1 MKYFRKIGLPCV
13 LILVVLGGA
22 LLWTNAARSG
32 DVYNNIQNHLIPLVN
47 VYKEVTRRYV
57 DTVDSEKF
65 LKAGIE
71 GMLGTLDP
79 YTNYIEKED
88 KDQLE
93 ILTEGKYEGVGLI
106 LNYRNNVV
114 TVAEPPFL
122 GTPSAKAGI
131 REGDQILKVDEL
143 FTKDLGFEKTV
154 QHIRG
159 PAGSEVMLTVQR
171 DGESKLLE
179 FTLVRKSIKVE
190 DVQYYGF
197 INPGMGYILLTRFSK
212 NAGPEVQQAI
222 QTLKAQQ
229 PLNSLILDLRSN
241 PGGMLE
247 AAVEVSELFL
257 PKNVTLVTTKGRSK
271 ETVQEFKSTRDPI
284 YGEGR
289 LIVLVNQ
296 FSASASE
303 IVAGAIQDHDRGI
316 IVGDTTFGKGLVQ
329 TVVPLSQ
336 TSALKIT
343 TAKYYTPSGRCIQKK
358 NYSEWEDSTSIDPKA
373 VFQTD
378 RGRKV
383 YQGGGIIPDAIVR
396 LPEASDFYW
405 DLRRKSLFF
414 NFAVSFA
421 NSHSVKDSSLVIGN
435 DIVDDFRKYLKEKN
449 YRYEHPIEKSLIA
462 LKSESIK
469 NGYENEMLKDIDQLE
484 KTLRRAEDD
493 MFYNSLNDIKK
504 TLRTELTSKFFG
516 IRKQIENGLQDDPV
530 LRKATELLG
539 SGESYLGLLD
549 GKK

>member
-1 MKYFRKIGLPCV
+1 MRYYRQIGFSC
-13 LILVVLGGA
+13 ILGLAILGGA
-22 LLWTNAARSG
+22 LFWTNAARSS
-32 DVYNNIQNHLIPLVN
+32 DAYNSIQNHLIPLVN

-57 DTVDSEKF
+57 DEVDSEKF
-65 LKAGIE
+65 LKAGIN

-88 KDQLE
+88 KDQLD

-114 TVAEPPFL
+114 TVAEPPFQ

-131 REGDQILKVDEL
+131 REGDQILKVNDL
-143 FTKDLGFEKTV
+143 NTKDLQFEKTV
-154 QHIRG
+154 QNIRG
-159 PAGSEVMLTVQR
+159 PAGSEVKLTIQR
-171 DGESKLLE
+171 EGETKLLE
-179 FTLVRKSIKVE
+179 FTLIRKSITVE
-190 DVQYYGF
+190 DVQYSGF
-197 INPGMGYILLTRFSK
+197 IKEDTGYILLTRFSR
-212 NAGPEVQQAI
+212 NAGPEVERAI
-222 QTLKAQQ
+222 RQLEAQKPFQ
-229 PLNSLILDLRSN
+229 SLILDLRSN

-247 AAVEVSELFL
+247 AAVDVAELFL
-257 PKNVTLVTTKGRSK
+257 HKNLTIVSTKGRSK
-271 ETVQEFKSTRDPI
+271 ETVQEFKSSKEPI
-284 YGEGR
+284 FGDGR

-316 IVGDTTFGKGLVQ
+316 IIGDTTFGKGLVQ

-358 NYSEWEDSTSIDPKA
+358 SYSEWEDSTAIDPKA
-373 VFQTD
+373 HFKTD

-383 YQGGGIIPDAIVR
+383 SQGGGIIPDAVVL
-396 LPEASDFYW
+396 LPEASDYYW

-414 NFAVSFA
+414 NFAVSYA
-421 NSHSVKDSSLVIGN
+421 NTHAVRDSNVVITD
-435 DIVDDFRKYLKEKN
+435 DIIADFRKYLSEKN
-449 YRYEHPIEKSLIA
+449 YQYQHPIEKSLIA
-462 LKSESIK
+462 LKNESIK
-469 NGYENEMLKDIDQLE
+469 NKYENEMLKDIDKLE
-484 KTLRRAEDD
+484 KTLKRAEDD

-516 IRKQIENGLQDDPV
+516 IHRQIVNGLQDDPV
-530 LRKATELLG
+530 IQKAMDVLNGGGSYVGFLG
-539 SGESYLGLLD
+539 
-549 GKK
+549 KQ

>member
-1 MKYFRKIGLPCV
+1 MKYYKQIGLPCV
-13 LILVVLGGA
+13 LVLAVLGGA
-22 LLWTNAARSG
+22 LLWTNAARSS

-93 ILTEGKYEGVGLI
+93 ILTEGKYEGVGLV

-131 REGDQILKVDEL
+131 REGDQILKVGDL

-159 PAGSEVMLTVQR
+159 PAGSEVKLTILR
-171 DGESKLLE
+171 EGESKLLE
-179 FTLVRKSIKVE
+179 FTLIRKSIKVE

-197 INPGMGYILLTRFSK
+197 IKQGTGYILLTRFSK
-212 NAGPEVQQAI
+212 NAGPEVQQAV
-222 QTLKAQQ
+222 QTLTAQQ

-247 AAVEVSELFL
+247 AAVDVAELFL
-257 PKNVTLVTTKGRSK
+257 PKNVTLVSTKGRSK
-271 ETVQEFKSTRDPI
+271 ETVQEFKSTKDPI
-284 YGEGR
+284 YGNGQ

-358 NYSEWEDSTSIDPKA
+358 NYSEWEDSTSIDPNA
-373 VFQTD
+373 HFQTD
-378 RGRKV
+378 KGRKV
-383 YQGGGIIPDAIVR
+383 VQGGGIIPDAVVR
-396 LPEASDFYW
+396 LPEASDYYW

-421 NSHSVKDSSLVIGN
+421 NSHMVKDSTLVIS
-435 DIVDDFRKYLKEKN
+435 DEIVDDFRKYLKEKN
-449 YRYEHPIEKSLIA
+449 YQYEHPIEKSLIS

-469 NGYENEMLKDIDQLE
+469 NGYENEMLKDIDKLE

-493 MFYNSLNDIKK
+493 MFYNCLNDIKK

-530 LRKATELLG
+530 LQKATELLG
-539 SGESYLGLLD
+539 SSESYLGLLN
-549 GKK
+549 KKE

>member
-1 MKYFRKIGLPCV
+1 MKVYKQIGLPCV
-13 LILVVLGGA
+13 LVLAFLGGA
-22 LLWTNAARSG
+22 LLWTNAARSS

-47 VYKEVTRRYV
+47 VYKEVSRRYV
-57 DTVDSEKF
+57 DNVDSEKF

-131 REGDQILKVDEL
+131 REGDQILKVGDL

-154 QHIRG
+154 QNIRG
-159 PAGSEVMLTVQR
+159 PAGSEVTLTIQR
-171 DGESKLLE
+171 EGEPKLLE
-179 FTLVRKSIKVE
+179 FTLIRKSIKVE

-197 INPGMGYILLTRFSK
+197 LKPGAGYILLTRFSK
-212 NAGPEVQQAI
+212 NAGQEVQQAV
-222 QTLKAQQ
+222 QHLKAQQ

-247 AAVEVSELFL
+247 AAVDVAELFL
-257 PKNVTLVTTKGRSK
+257 PRNAAIVSTKGRSK
-271 ETVQEFKSTRDPI
+271 DTVQEFKSTKDPV
-284 YGEGR
+284 YGDGR

-303 IVAGAIQDHDRGI
+303 IVAGAVQDHDRGI

-373 VFQTD
+373 LFQTD
-378 RGRKV
+378 KGRKV
-383 YQGGGIIPDAIVR
+383 YQGGGIIPDVVVL
-396 LPEASDFYW
+396 LPDASDYYW

-414 NFAVSFA
+414 NFAVTYA
-421 NSHSVKDSSLVIGN
+421 NSHMVKDSALVIN
-435 DIVDDFRKYLKEKN
+435 DDIVDDFRQYLKEKN
-449 YRYEHPIEKSLIA
+449 YQYEHPIEKSLIS
-462 LKSESIK
+462 LKNESIK
-469 NGYENEMLKDIDQLE
+469 NGYENEMLKDIDKLE

-516 IRKQIENGLQDDPV
+516 VRKQIENGLQDDPV
-530 LRKATELLG
+530 LQKAMELIV
-539 SGESYLGLLD
+539 SGESYLGLLN
-549 GKK
+549 KKD